1 MKKIL
6 GIVAYCDRCCDVDSS
21 DNFLF
26 FEEKI
31 VVLYW

>member
-6 GIVAYCDRCCDVDSS
+6 GIVADVDSS